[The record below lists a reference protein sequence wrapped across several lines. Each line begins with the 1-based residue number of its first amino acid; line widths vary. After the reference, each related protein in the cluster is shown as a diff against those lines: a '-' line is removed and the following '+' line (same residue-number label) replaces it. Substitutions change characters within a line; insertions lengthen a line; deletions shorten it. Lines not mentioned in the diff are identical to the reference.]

1 MMVYEEWGWVGSGEG
16 TFPES
21 GRAGFKGD
29 AVKRSPASSPRLGML
44 GEAQKEE

>member
-1 MMVYEEWGWVGSGEG
+1 MRNGGRWAVGKEHFLSQGG
-16 TFPES
+16 QD
-21 GRAGFKGD
+21 AVKGD